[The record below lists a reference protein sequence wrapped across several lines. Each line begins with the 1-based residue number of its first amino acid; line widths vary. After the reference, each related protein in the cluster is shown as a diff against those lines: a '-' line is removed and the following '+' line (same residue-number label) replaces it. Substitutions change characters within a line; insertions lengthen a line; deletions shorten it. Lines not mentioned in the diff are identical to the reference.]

1 MSIIIKNLN
10 KSYKDIKILENL
22 ALEIKSGEVFG
33 LLGANGAGKTTL
45 ISILNSLIK
54 KDSGEVFIYDYNLDL
69 DTNHIKNI
77 SSFVPQNY
85 AFYPNLTTFENLEFF
100 GSLYGLKDK
109 KLKERISMVVE
120 FCSLE
125 KYINKRALNFSGGVK
140 RRLNI
145 AIGLLNSPKV
155 LYLDEPTVGIDP
167 HSRRYILD
175 VIKNI
180 NQNAKTTI
188 VYTSHYMEEIEYVC
202 NNFAILDDKKIVY
215 QNSIQALLEENSKK
229 NLEEMFLE
237 ITKKSLRD

>member
-10 KSYKDIKILENL
+10 KSYKDMKILENL
-22 ALEIKSGEVFG
+22 NLEIKSGEVFG
-33 LLGANGAGKTTL
+33 LLGPNGAGKTTL
-45 ISILNSLIK
+45 ISILNGLIN
-54 KDSGEVFIYDYNLDL
+54 KDSGEVFIEELELDK
-69 DTNHIKNI
+69 NNKEIKTI

-85 AFYPNLTTFENLEFF
+85 AFYPNLTVFENLEFF
-100 GSLYGLKDK
+100 GSLYGLKNE
-109 KLKERISMVVE
+109 KLKNKIFMVIKT
-120 FCSLE
+120 CSLE
-125 KYINKRALNFSGGVK
+125 KYIHKRALNFSGGIK

-145 AIGLLNSPKV
+145 AIGLLNSPKF

-180 NQNAKTTI
+180 NKSLKTTI
-188 VYTSHYMEEIEYVC
+188 IYTSHYMEEIEYIC
-202 NNFAILDDKKIVY
+202 DSFAILDEKKIVY
-215 QNSIQALLEENSKK
+215 QDSIKNLLETNSQK